1 MNKKFLFVLG
11 CLVST
16 QFLLAQEVVQELK
29 TYPFGEPGTTS
40 RGVFGED
47 DRMEVQDAE
56 GFEDYVR
63 ATAVMVP
70 KTYVR
75 GTRIFGPSLRTVL
88 SHRFGIDSFADDVKF
103 LDQPASG
110 SCTGFL
116 IAPDILVT
124 AGHCIETLEDAK
136 KFVWVFDYTS
146 DVKYDGQYLEVDQE
160 DIFEVVEVLSAELD
174 DVTESDYSVLRLA
187 RKSDRRPY
195 RFRTSGTIALNE
207 NVYTVG
213 SPTGIPLKLAENAV
227 VVENTAENWFKSDID
242 VFPGN
247 SGGPVFD
254 KAGWIEGI
262 LVRGAVELSSGD
274 FSADF
279 IHDTVCNCIRTV
291 NFNEV
296 AGTAGAQTHKIT
308 QIPVNLMYTSIYDN
322 LEYGIRTFS
331 KRRFEDWDD
340 YSWIFNIDYT
350 QKRRPLEE
358 VAMEVRNYNALQV
371 ILSHTGSDYSDSDSR
386 EYLEGA
392 LKSDDL
398 YMLKILLENGI
409 YADAGIDYS
418 YNLLQEAVMKGNK
431 AAAALLVE
439 HGANFRVTDAQQN
452 NLLHFAAA
460 HGNLDLIKF
469 LVSIGVDAS
478 SKNNDKKLPEKIA
491 KANDHKT
498 AFKYLKAARKG
509 KV

>member
-1 MNKKFLFVLG
+1 MNKKLFFILG
-11 CLVST
+11 YIISAQCI
-16 QFLLAQEVVQELK
+16 LAQEGVQEPA

-40 RGVFGED
+40 RGVFGDD
-47 DRMEVQDAE
+47 DRKEVQDAE

-70 KTYVR
+70 KANVH
-75 GTRIFGPSLRTVL
+75 GTKIYGPSLRAVL
-88 SHRFGIDSFADDVKF
+88 SYRFGIDNFAEDVKF
-103 LDQPASG
+103 LDQPAAG

-136 KFVWVFDYTS
+136 KYVWVFDYTS
-146 DVKYDGQYLEVDQE
+146 DVKYDGKYLEVDQT
-160 DIFEVVEVLSAELD
+160 DIFEVVEVLSAELN

-195 RFRTSGTIALNE
+195 RFRTSGTIAMNE

-227 VVENTAENWFKSDID
+227 VVENTPENWFKSDID

-291 NFNEV
+291 NFDEV
-296 AGTAGAQTHKIT
+296 AGTAGSQTHKIT
-308 QIPVNLMYTSIYDN
+308 QIPVELMYASIYDN

-331 KRRFEDWDD
+331 KQRFEDWDD
-340 YSWIFNIDYT
+340 YSWIFEYDYT
-350 QKRRPLEE
+350 KNRGPLEE
-358 VAMEVRNYNALQV
+358 VAMEVRNYNALKA
-371 ILSHTGSDYSDSDSR
+371 ILAHTGSNYSDSDSR
-386 EYLEGA
+386 RFLNEA
-392 LKSDDL
+392 LNNDDL
-398 YMLKILLENGI
+398 YMLQILLENGI

-418 YNLLQEAVMKGNK
+418 HNLLQEAVLKGNK
-431 AAAALLVE
+431 AAAALLIE
-439 HGANFRVTDAQQN
+439 HGANSKVTDVQHN

-460 HGNLDLIKF
+460 EGNIELIKF
-469 LVSIGVDAS
+469 LVSVGVDAGA
-478 SKNNDKKLPEKIA
+478 KNMDKDRPEKIA

-498 AFKYLKAARKG
+498 AYKYLKSARKG
-509 KV
+509 RV